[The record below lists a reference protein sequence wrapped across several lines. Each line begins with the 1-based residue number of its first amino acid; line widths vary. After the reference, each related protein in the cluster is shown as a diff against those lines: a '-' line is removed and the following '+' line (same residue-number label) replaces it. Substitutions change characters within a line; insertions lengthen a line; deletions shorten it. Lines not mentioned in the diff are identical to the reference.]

1 MSFLQDTIAAIATP
15 PGEGGIAVI
24 RVSGPEA
31 IANVQAIFVSLRKAN
46 STLSSATT
54 HSVHYGHIVQN
65 YRTID
70 EVLVSVLKA
79 PRTFTAEDTIEI
91 SCHGGALIT
100 RLVLEAVLTT
110 GVRLAE
116 PGEFTRRAFLNGR
129 IDLTQAEAVADLI
142 HARTEL
148 AAQAAQRQL
157 AGSLSREIHRL
168 RDDLMIVLAHVEAH
182 IDFPDEDIS
191 PDTQIQL
198 LLRIRR
204 GRELAERLLRTA
216 REGEILRNGIRAAIL
231 GRPNAGKSSLLNELI
246 GRDRAIVSPIA
257 GTTRDT
263 IEATANVR
271 GFPVIFIDTAGLRT
285 SDDLVEREGIRRSE
299 SAAREAELVLW
310 VLDASQE
317 FSDEDEKRLR
327 TLTSKPTILVLNKSD
342 LNRRCVF
349 PQGMLAIEVS
359 CATGQ
364 GMDALK
370 DAIRDQVGSGRLT
383 GELMDVTI
391 NARHQNALRRGDEF
405 LSLAEGGL
413 ETGLSIELIAIELK
427 SAVGAI
433 GEIVGK
439 TSTED
444 LLDVIFSQFCLG
456 K

>member
-1 MSFLQDTIAAIATP
+1 MSRSQNQTP
-15 PGEGGIAVI
+15 YPLRARDGGRKGQHGGNVQLSINPSVAGPYQWLNGGIAIGGATNATYTATATGNYSVAVVI
-24 RVSGPEA
+24 AGKP
-31 IANVQAIFVSLRKAN
+31 NTGK
-46 STLSSATT
+46 STL
-54 HSVHYGHIVQN
+54 
-65 YRTID
+65 
-70 EVLVSVLKA
+70 
-79 PRTFTAEDTIEI
+79 
-91 SCHGGALIT
+91 
-100 RLVLEAVLTT
+100 
-110 GVRLAE
+110 
-116 PGEFTRRAFLNGR
+116 LN
-129 IDLTQAEAVADLI
+129 V
-142 HARTEL
+142 
-148 AAQAAQRQL
+148 
-157 AGSLSREIHRL
+157 
-168 RDDLMIVLAHVEAH
+168 
-182 IDFPDEDIS
+182 
-191 PDTQIQL
+191 
-198 LLRIRR
+198 
-204 GRELAERLLRTA
+204 
-216 REGEILRNGIRAAIL
+216 
-231 GRPNAGKSSLLNELI
+231 LLNDE
-246 GRDRAIVSPIA
+246 RAIVSEIA

-310 VLDASQE
+310 VLDASEE

-342 LNRRCVF
+342 LNRRCVV
-349 PQGMLAIEVS
+349 PQEMLAIEVS